1 MLFFAMAAAGM
12 LASCSSEDN
21 VESNNPNESSL
32 QKIELG
38 VSTVANATT
47 RGTGTVG
54 GVKGDGD
61 NVWAGQDLWVYML
74 EKNSMKIANYKDPY
88 GKEYPIFDNMHF
100 YAPKADNDEEG
111 TDSGIASTVDGSVA
125 YYPVDGQS
133 DFWGYRV
140 DDACKVDNPKE
151 KTKFYTADGQETQN
165 VEEAVKRVVDI
176 EIDGSQD
183 IMAGKAE
190 LVDGDVEKLGAQPEN
205 YYSAYASRKGVQ
217 PNIKFNHLLTRFT
230 FKVKAGSKSAAGNG
244 DNTDPVRVTGISV
257 NSKNQGHLTVA
268 YTGEKPESLL
278 TFDGTYKDAV
288 PFKLMERKSD
298 NHNDTLKD
306 LDPTAL
312 TWNVEED
319 KADVLPIGEALLV
332 APGEKAYTLTI
343 DLKQNVLK
351 QLGAE
356 KEEMQLQQTST
367 LKLKNPDME
376 FEAGKSYE
384 VTITVY
390 GLEKIEVTA
399 TLQPWDKGDSIDI
412 DEDNLPE

>member
-1 MLFFAMAAAGM
+1 
-12 LASCSSEDN
+12 
-21 VESNNPNESSL
+21 
-32 QKIELG
+32 
-38 VSTVANATT
+38 
-47 RGTGTVG
+47 
-54 GVKGDGD
+54 
-61 NVWAGQDLWVYML
+61 
-74 EKNSMKIANYKDPY
+74 
-88 GKEYPIFDNMHF
+88 
-100 YAPKADNDEEG
+100 
-111 TDSGIASTVDGSVA
+111 
-125 YYPVDGQS
+125 
-133 DFWGYRV
+133 
-140 DDACKVDNPKE
+140 
-151 KTKFYTADGQETQN
+151 
-165 VEEAVKRVVDI
+165 
-176 EIDGSQD
+176 
-183 IMAGKAE
+183 
-190 LVDGDVEKLGAQPEN
+190 
-205 YYSAYASRKGVQ
+205 
-217 PNIKFNHLLTRFT
+217 
-230 FKVKAGSKSAAGNG
+230 
-244 DNTDPVRVTGISV
+244 
-257 NSKNQGHLTVA
+257 
-268 YTGEKPESLL
+268 
-278 TFDGTYKDAV
+278 
-288 PFKLMERKSD
+288 MERKSD